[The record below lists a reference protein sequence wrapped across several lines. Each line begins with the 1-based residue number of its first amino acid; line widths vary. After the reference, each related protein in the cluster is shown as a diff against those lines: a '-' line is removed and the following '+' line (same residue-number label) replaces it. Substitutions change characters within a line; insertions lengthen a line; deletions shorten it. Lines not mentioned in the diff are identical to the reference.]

1 MKRTSFALLLS
12 LMVHLGIIVA
22 FLSWEDEPASL
33 KHERIS
39 LHMSTR
45 VVSSK
50 KPVSE
55 TMSSIE
61 KPQNESSTASV
72 VRASNEA
79 KPLPHKKEKRTSKT
93 KETPL
98 ISDVKIVQ
106 ENNETSFLETSPL
119 LIDTRLSSNP
129 ESNKQTYFELHGN
142 EIRALIEKNKEY
154 PELARKRSLSD
165 TVHVSFT
172 LTSHGDIEDVAA
184 TSHSTILSKS
194 ATETLHRAK
203 AFFPK
208 PTENVTIKIPIIYVI
223 K

>member
-1 MKRTSFALLLS
+1 MKRTSLALLLS

-22 FLSWEDEPASL
+22 FLGWEDEASSL

-50 KPVSE
+50 E

-61 KPQNESSTASV
+61 QPQNESSTASV

-93 KETPL
+93 TETPL
-98 ISDVKIVQ
+98 MSDAKIAQ

-119 LIDTRLSSNP
+119 PTDTRLSSNP
-129 ESNKQTYFELHGN
+129 ESNKQTYLELHGN

-172 LTSHGDIEDVAA
+172 LTSHGEIEDVAA

>member
-1 MKRTSFALLLS
+1 MKRTSLALLLS

-22 FLSWEDEPASL
+22 FLGWEDEAASL

-50 KPVSE
+50 E

-61 KPQNESSTASV
+61 QPQNESSTASV

-98 ISDVKIVQ
+98 MSDVKIVQ

>member
-1 MKRTSFALLLS
+1 MKRTSLALLLS

-22 FLSWEDEPASL
+22 FLGWEDEAASL

-50 KPVSE
+50 E
-55 TMSSIE
+55 TISSIE
-61 KPQNESSTASV
+61 QPQNESSTASV

-98 ISDVKIVQ
+98 MSDVKIVQ

-129 ESNKQTYFELHGN
+129 ESNKQTYLELHGN

-172 LTSHGDIEDVAA
+172 LTSHGEIEDVAA

>member
-1 MKRTSFALLLS
+1 MKRTSLALLLS

-22 FLSWEDEPASL
+22 FLGWENEAASL

-50 KPVSE
+50 E

-61 KPQNESSTASV
+61 QPQNESSTASV

-98 ISDVKIVQ
+98 MSDVKIVQ

-129 ESNKQTYFELHGN
+129 ESNKQTYLELHGN

-172 LTSHGDIEDVAA
+172 LTSHGEIEDVAA